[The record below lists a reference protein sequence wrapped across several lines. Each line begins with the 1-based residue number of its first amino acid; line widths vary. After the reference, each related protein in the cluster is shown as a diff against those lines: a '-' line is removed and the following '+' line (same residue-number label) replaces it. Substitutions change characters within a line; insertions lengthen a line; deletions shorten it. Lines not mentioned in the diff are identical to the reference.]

1 MGELTCD
8 SGWGLQIWPTVFHIL
23 VVEVMGRDPLP
34 ERGEREPIFKL
45 IVLLSK
51 DSIFKPV
58 RADQVLLMLHDFDVL
73 FCPPFPLIRTLMFT
87 ISSLDFYDNFPI

>member
-51 DSIFKPV
+51 ELKLKGTMHPSHLYLP
-58 RADQVLLMLHDFDVL
+58 
-73 FCPPFPLIRTLMFT
+73 
-87 ISSLDFYDNFPI
+87 

>member
-34 ERGEREPIFKL
+34 ERGEREPIF
-45 IVLLSK
+45 
-51 DSIFKPV
+51 
-58 RADQVLLMLHDFDVL
+58 
-73 FCPPFPLIRTLMFT
+73 
-87 ISSLDFYDNFPI
+87 